1 MNDTISGQ
9 VLSSIQVTGTGP
21 SLVQQ
26 CHFLEQ
32 SLGTSY
38 TDMILSDSESVPSN
52 RTIRDQL
59 IKLDIA
65 RCTQMASE
73 RASLRFFSSVCQKG
87 SWMAIWDAVLEHG
100 SKGTRYTRALLRA
113 LSQPVFGD
121 RRCPLSN
128 ILVAIAASLKMSQLW
143 STSATV
149 TVSLLMLIATIINA
163 INETSQLINP
173 QRACAQRG
181 LL

>member
-9 VLSSIQVTGTGP
+9 VLSSILVTGTGP

-38 TDMILSDSESVPSN
+38 TDMILPDSESVSN

-65 RCTQMASE
+65 RSKQMASE
-73 RASLRFFSSVCQKG
+73 HASLRFFSSVCQNG
-87 SWMAIWDAVLEHG
+87 S
-100 SKGTRYTRALLRA
+100 
-113 LSQPVFGD
+113 
-121 RRCPLSN
+121 
-128 ILVAIAASLKMSQLW
+128 
-143 STSATV
+143 
-149 TVSLLMLIATIINA
+149 
-163 INETSQLINP
+163 
-173 QRACAQRG
+173 
-181 LL
+181 